1 MEARQSRQPAPRPV
15 DREVIELRDAVT
27 AKLVHA
33 VGKDVAEASD
43 RDWFVATALAVRDRI
58 VDHWLESTREA
69 DTAQKKEVYYLSIE
83 FLIGRLLFDGLI
95 NLGLIEPV
103 REALASMGVDLDR
116 LRTLEP
122 DAALG
127 NGGLGRLA
135 ACFMDSMAS
144 LGIPATG
151 YGIRYQY
158 GLFKQEIHEGWQREL
173 PDDWLAFRN
182 PWEFERPGL
191 TYPVRFGGAV
201 EYVGGNTAQGLWY
214 PAETVL
220 AVAHDT
226 PIVGWRGR
234 HVNTLRLWTAR
245 PSDPL
250 GLKTFNQ
257 DDYAGAVATRA
268 QLQAICEVLYPS
280 DATPAGQEL
289 RLRQEFFF
297 TSAALQDIVHRH
309 LDRYES
315 LDSLPDKAA
324 IQLNDTHPAIAVAEL
339 MRILVDEHEYSWAD
353 AWRITTATLNYTNH
367 TLLAEALET
376 WPTSLLGRLLPRHL
390 QLIYLIN
397 WYHLKDLSGRG
408 ITDPALV
415 SSLSLVDESAEKRV
429 RMAHLAFVGSHKVN
443 GVSALHTE
451 LMRSTIFRGLETARP
466 GRIVN
471 ETNGISFRRWLFQ
484 ANPELT
490 SLLTEFLG
498 ERLLTDWGALKEL
511 ERLAGDAAFTRRLRE
526 ARQHNKEALADC
538 VHELAGIRID
548 SSALFDVHIKR
559 IHEYKRQLL
568 NILEAIALYKAMQ
581 EQPANYPCR
590 VKLFAG
596 KAAFDY
602 ARAKLII
609 KLIHD
614 VAQVINSDSALGDR
628 LKMVFVPNYGVSL
641 AETII
646 PAADLSEQIST
657 AGMEASGTG
666 NMKLALNG
674 ALTIGTLDGANV
686 EIREHVGAENFFLF
700 GLTAAEVEEKR
711 RARFTGRD
719 AVKTSPR
726 LGEILESLASGLFS
740 PDDPNRY
747 RVLVEDLLGEDR
759 FMVAADFDAY
769 WNAQRAVDALW
780 TEPERWWRASIMN
793 TARMGSFSSDCTIR
807 AYAADIWG
815 LTG

>member
-1 MEARQSRQPAPRPV
+1 MQSRQSHQPAPAPI
-15 DREVIELRDAVT
+15 DRKIGELRDAVA
-27 AKLVHA
+27 AKLAYA
-33 VGKDVAEASD
+33 VGKHAADAGD
-43 RDWFVATALAVRDRI
+43 HDWLIATALAVRDRI
-58 VDHWLESTREA
+58 VDHWLESNRRAEA
-69 DTAQKKEVYYLSIE
+69 APKKEVYYLSIE
-83 FLIGRLLFDGLI
+83 YLIGRLLFDGLI
-95 NLGLIEPV
+95 NLGLVEPM
-103 REALASMGVDLDR
+103 REALAGMGVDLDR
-116 LRTLEP
+116 LRALEP
-122 DAALG
+122 DPALG

-144 LGIPATG
+144 LGIAATG
-151 YGIRYQY
+151 YGIRYRY
-158 GLFKQEIHEGWQREL
+158 GLFKQQIREGWQQEL
-173 PDDWLAFRN
+173 PDDWLAFHN
-182 PWEFERPGL
+182 PWEFERPEL

-220 AVAHDT
+220 AVAYDT
-226 PIVGWRGR
+226 PVVGWRGH

-245 PSDPL
+245 PSDPAN
-250 GLKTFNQ
+250 TFHRG
-257 DDYAGAVATRA
+257 DYAGAVAARA
-268 QLQAICEVLYPS
+268 QVEAISEVLYPS

-339 MRILVDEHEYSWAD
+339 MRILVDEHEYSWGQ
-353 AWRITTATLNYTNH
+353 AWRITTGTLNYTNH
-367 TLLAEALET
+367 TLMAEALEA
-376 WPTSLLGRLLPRHL
+376 WPTPLLARLLPRHL
-390 QLIYLIN
+390 QIIYLIN
-397 WYHLKDLSGRG
+397 WHHLNDLNARG

-451 LMRSTIFRGLETARP
+451 LMRSTIFRGLEAVRP

-471 ETNGISFRRWLFQ
+471 ETNGISFRRWLYQ
-484 ANPELT
+484 ANPKLS
-490 SLLTEFLG
+490 SLLTEVLG
-498 ERLLTDWGALKEL
+498 ERLLADTGALKGL
-511 ERLAGDAAFTRRLRE
+511 ERFAGDTGFIRRVRE
-526 ARQHNKEALADC
+526 ARLHNKSALADC
-538 VHELAGIRID
+538 VHELTGVRIQP
-548 SSALFDVHIKR
+548 SALFDVHIKR

-568 NILEAIALYKAMQ
+568 NILETIALFKMTRT
-581 EQPANYPCR
+581 EPGNYPAR
-590 VKLFAG
+590 VKIFAG

-614 VAQVINSDSALGDR
+614 VAQVINSDSAVGDR
-628 LKMVFVPNYGVSL
+628 LKVVFVPNYGVSL
-641 AETII
+641 ADQII

-674 ALTIGTLDGANV
+674 ALTIGTFDGANV
-686 EIREHVGAENFFLF
+686 EIREQVGADNFFLF

-711 RARFTGRD
+711 RSRFAGRD
-719 AVKTSPR
+719 AVKMSPL
-726 LGEILESLASGLFS
+726 LGQVLDDLAAGTFS

-747 RVLVEDLLGEDR
+747 RVLVEDVLGNDR

-769 WNAQRAVDALW
+769 WKAQRAVDAMW
-780 TEPERWWRASIMN
+780 REPERWWQASIMN
-793 TARMGSFSSDCTIR
+793 TARMGSFSSDRTIR
-807 AYAADIWG
+807 GYAEEIWG
-815 LTG
+815 LTE